1 MATIRTKS
9 GRTLDE
15 LTMDALRAGKLTPDD
30 FRISHET
37 LDGQAEA
44 AEAAGSRQLAENL
57 RRAGEMTA
65 LSNQDVFDIYNKL
78 RPGRATYDEL
88 ITLANHL
95 QKEQNMP
102 MVAAF
107 VREAAEAYRERGIA
121 KSA

>member
-30 FRISHET
+30 FRISRET
-37 LDGQAEA
+37 LNGQAA
-44 AEAAGSRQLAENL
+44 AAAAAGSRQLAENL

-65 LSNQDVFDIYNKL
+65 LSNQDVFDVYNKL

-88 ITLANHL
+88 ITLAENL
-95 QKEQNMP
+95 RQERNMP
-102 MVAAF
+102 LVAAF
-107 VREAAEAYRERGIA
+107 VSEAAEAYRQRGIT
-121 KSA
+121 K